1 MNGVPIYSS
10 SHAANIGKRNYQ
22 LHLSTFA
29 SHASQLLFLSL
40 HGSQKNSPMN
50 SENIFTMQNYFRG
63 LDYYRHVL
71 QPVSGDI
78 STKGKVLFEAIAH
91 DVLCSVSKDAIKTEV
106 CIEPLGIYYFV
117 LKILAN
123 PY

>member
-1 MNGVPIYSS
+1 
-10 SHAANIGKRNYQ
+10 
-22 LHLSTFA
+22 
-29 SHASQLLFLSL
+29 
-40 HGSQKNSPMN
+40 MN

-63 LDYYRHVL
+63 GSLDRDVL
-71 QPVSGDI
+71 QPVSGDTI
-78 STKGKVLFEAIAH
+78 TKAKVLFEAIATN
-91 DVLCSVSKDAIKTEV
+91 VPCIVCWDAVKTEV